1 MRPVATQQQFIDF
14 LSEIEPSPTT
24 KSVCISAHS
33 NLRAKLE
40 KHETYKDIHVN
51 TYLSGSYARNTALR
65 PRQTDGTVR
74 RPDVDI
80 IVVTNH
86 AHYDLPSDV
95 IRTLRKAVKSLGYTD
110 VEANRRSICVSLGSV
125 EMDVVPVIPS
135 PWQQGGWLIA
145 DKSEEQWLVTNPMGH
160 NQWASAVNKKANGY
174 FVPLVKLVKWWRRE
188 NLPHLKRPKGFILET
203 LVAKHMDYKETSYE
217 ELFAKFLEAVRDEY
231 MWTVQSG
238 QVPHL
243 EDPSVSGNNVFSRVK
258 PEEFKR
264 FYDMAE
270 AHAAVVRRAQR
281 ETDADKAL
289 TLWQRV
295 LGDRFRK
302 PVQKAGMLRPAVTA
316 SAGIG
321 LAFPAIAVV
330 PPNKPAGFA

>member
-1 MRPVATQQQFIDF
+1 VATQQQFIDF

-33 NLRAKLE
+33 TLRGSLE
-40 KHETYKDIHVN
+40 KHDTYKEIHIN

-65 PRQTDGTVR
+65 PRQTNGTVR

-86 AHYDLPSDV
+86 THYDLPSDV
-95 IRTLRKAVKSLGYTD
+95 IGTLRKAVKSLGYTE

-135 PWQQGGWLIA
+135 PWEPGGWLIA

-174 FVPLVKLVKWWRRE
+174 FIPLVKLVKWWRRE
-188 NLPHLKRPKGFILET
+188 SLPHLRRPKGFILET

-217 ELFAKFLEAVRDEY
+217 ELFAKFLEAIRDEY
-231 MWTVQSG
+231 MWIVQSG

-243 EDPSVSGNNVFSRVK
+243 EDPSVSGSSVFSRVK

-270 AHAAVVRRAQR
+270 AHATIVRRAQR
-281 ETDADKAL
+281 EFDADKAL

-295 LGDRFRK
+295 FGDRFRK
-302 PVQKAGMLRPAVTA
+302 PAPRASMLRPAAAA
-316 SAGIG
+316 SAGVG

>member
-1 MRPVATQQQFIDF
+1 MATQQQFIDF

-24 KSVCISAHS
+24 KSVCGSAHS
-33 NLRAKLE
+33 NLRGKLE
-40 KHETYKDIHVN
+40 QHATYKNIHVN
-51 TYLSGSYARNTALR
+51 TFLSGSYARNTALR
-65 PRQTDGTVR
+65 PRQTNGTLR

-86 AHYDLPSDV
+86 QHFDLPSDV
-95 IRTLRKAVKSLGYTD
+95 IGTLRKAVKSLGYTE

-125 EMDVVPVIPS
+125 EMDVVPVIRS
-135 PWQQGGWLIA
+135 PWEPDGWLIA
-145 DKSEEQWLVTNPMGH
+145 DKSEERWLVTNPMGH
-160 NQWASAVNKKANGY
+160 NRWATAVNKKANGN
-174 FVPLVKLVKWWRRE
+174 FIPLVKLVKWWRRE

-203 LVAKHMDYKETSYE
+203 LVASHMDYKEGSYE
-217 ELFAKFLEAVRDEY
+217 ELFAKFLEAIRDEY

-238 QVPHL
+238 HVPHL

-270 AHAAVVRRAQR
+270 AHASLVRRAQR
-281 ETDADKAL
+281 ETDANKAL
-289 TLWQRV
+289 ILWQRV
-295 LGDRFRK
+295 FGDRFRTS
-302 PVQKAGMLRPAVTA
+302 VQRASMLRTAAAA
-316 SAGIG
+316 SAGLG
-321 LAFPAIAVV
+321 LAFPATAVV

>member
-1 MRPVATQQQFIDF
+1 MATQQQFIDF

-40 KHETYKDIHVN
+40 THETYKDIHVN
-51 TYLSGSYARNTALR
+51 TYLSGSYARDTALR
-65 PRQTDGTVR
+65 PRQSDGTVR

-95 IRTLRKAVKSLGYTD
+95 IGTLRKAVKSLGYTE

-125 EMDVVPVIPS
+125 EMDVVPIIPS
-135 PWQQGGWLIA
+135 PWEREGWLIA

-160 NQWASAVNKKANGY
+160 NRWASAVNKKANGN
-174 FVPLVKLVKWWRRE
+174 FIPLVKLVKWWRRE

-203 LVAKHMDYKETSYE
+203 LVATHMDYKETRYE
-217 ELFAKFLEAVRDEY
+217 ELFAKFLEAIRDEY
-231 MWTVQSG
+231 KWAVQFG

-243 EDPSVSGNNVFSRVK
+243 EDPSVAGNNVFSRVK
-258 PEEFKR
+258 AEEFKR
-264 FYDMAE
+264 FYDLAV
-270 AHAAVVRRAQR
+270 AHATLVRRAQR
-281 ETDADKAL
+281 EADADKAL
-289 TLWQRV
+289 ALWQRV
-295 LGDRFRK
+295 FGDRFRK
-302 PVQKAGMLRPAVTA
+302 PATKASMLRPAASA
-316 SAGIG
+316 SAG
-321 LAFPAIAVV
+321 LSLTFPGGAVV
-330 PPNKPAGFA
+330 PPNKPPGFA